1 MAETVRWSLHI
12 SKNADTAL
20 RAYLERRGFEHRDL
34 SNFVEDAV
42 RLRLLDEAVAE
53 TKAANAAIPPEEIE
67 AAIEE
72 AVQAVRAERFRSQ
85 RAGYSRYEYPR

>member
-12 SKNADTAL
+12 SRNADTAL

-34 SNFVEDAV
+34 SKFVEDAV
-42 RLRLLDEAVAE
+42 RWRLLDEAVAE

-72 AVQAVRAERFRSQ
+72 AVQAVRAERFRS
-85 RAGYSRYEYPR
+85 

>member
-20 RAYLERRGFEHRDL
+20 RACLERRGVEHRDV
-34 SNFVEDAV
+34 SKFVEDAV
-42 RLRLLDEAVAE
+42 RWRLLDEAVAE

-72 AVQAVRAERFRSQ
+72 AVQAVRAERFRS
-85 RAGYSRYEYPR
+85 